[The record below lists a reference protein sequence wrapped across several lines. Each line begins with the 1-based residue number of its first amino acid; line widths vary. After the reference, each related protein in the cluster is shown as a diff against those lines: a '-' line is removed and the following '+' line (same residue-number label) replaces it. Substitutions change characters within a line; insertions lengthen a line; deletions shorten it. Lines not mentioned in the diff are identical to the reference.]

1 MIDTLGEWWRLNF
14 IKTVLWLNNTVSSLY
29 VPLLALLTSLLS
41 ASASP
46 WTFLAKIRPDALEI
60 HNENYL
66 IFVCFLANTLS
77 KHFSKALMPDRFSND
92 MYKSPF
98 FYIEVPSPASGTTV
112 LFCTCPHLTY
122 CAICLFIML
131 SLLSRSELH
140 YSSDFCLFDNSLLM
154 VVIHSWQLCVL
165 CENVSWKPISCH

>member
-1 MIDTLGEWWRLNF
+1 MIDTLGEWSRLNF

-98 FYIEVPSPASGTTV
+98 FLHRSPLSCFWHNCSV
-112 LFCTCPHLTY
+112 LYLSSPNLLCNM
-122 CAICLFIML
+122 FIHHAFS
-131 SLLSRSELH
+131 SL
-140 YSSDFCLFDNSLLM
+140 
-154 VVIHSWQLCVL
+154 
-165 CENVSWKPISCH
+165 